1 MCLIL
6 EFQPHRWK
14 FLDVGHGDSAV
25 IYMNDFHSDGVKT
38 IVIDIVDAD
47 KLINELV
54 QNEIKIVDM
63 LIISHMDSDHCRGV
77 NDFLEKFTT
86 RGVIKTICYNFDRIN
101 PTQTMKLILKRFL
114 ELYHKQGIPILKG
127 TNDTDLQKRELVSN
141 NTTKLS
147 LIYPNTA
154 EETEAILRQSTND
167 MSIVCLYENEMSK
180 IIFTGDLENNGWRRL
195 LGRMPELECDI
206 LKMPHHGAFYN
217 DENGMGT
224 ERILDTLKPN
234 IAIISTGEN
243 KRYRHPSSDTIKLLK
258 EKNVKIYCTEFTSLC
273 HCNID
278 SFSRKCYGDVEIVVG
293 DSDYVV
299 KSESSNVPSLTC
311 PACGVNVG

>member
-1 MCLIL
+1 MLSDGEKI
-6 EFQPHRWK
+6 K

-25 IYMNDFHSDGVKT
+25 IYMNDFHLGGVKT

-54 QNEIKIVDM
+54 QSEIKIVDM
-63 LIISHMDSDHCRGV
+63 LIISHMDADHCRGV
-77 NDFLEKFTT
+77 NDFLEKFAI
-86 RGVIKTICYNFDRIN
+86 RGVIKKICFNFDRRN
-101 PTQTMKLILKRFL
+101 PTQTMELILKRFL
-114 ELYHKQGIPILKG
+114 ELYHKQRITILRGI
-127 TNDTDLQKRELVSN
+127 NDTDLQKRELVSN
-141 NTTKLS
+141 NTTKFS
-147 LIYPNTA
+147 LIYPNVA
-154 EETEAILRQSTND
+154 EETEALLHKSTND
-167 MSIVCLYENEMSK
+167 MSIVCLYENEVSK

-195 LGRMPELECDI
+195 LERMPELECDI

-311 PACGVNVG
+311 PACGVNVGWC